1 MIKKNI
7 AVILDQP
14 EKTGGGF
21 THSINF
27 CKDIQKKNKDQNLVF
42 HFYCFNNQNYKNLKK
57 NNIPTKII
65 KYTFFNLFIKKIMMT
80 LYGNN
85 FLKLFGL
92 SYFEKELIKD
102 KIDLIFFTHP
112 ASESVLLRKLNFI
125 YTLWDMCHID
135 HPEFPE
141 IKFNREFVSRENIY
155 QLSCS
160 TSVGILVES
169 NFTKDEIVKRY
180 NVDEKKI
187 KKINLYYNKFENIKN
202 PPTKKV
208 ENLIK
213 KDYFFYPAQFWAHK
227 NHIFIIKALKILR
240 DKYEKKINVIFT
252 GSNMGNKEYILEKV
266 KKFNLGDQVS
276 FLDFVSNDDLF
287 HLYKNTR
294 ALLMPT
300 YFGPT
305 NIPPIEAVEMNVP
318 IIYSDDK
325 YVKEQ
330 FQDATYKL
338 DLDNVDS
345 LVDVLLKFAT
355 NKENTEEKLKHYEK
369 IKLKLSCAKNFE
381 ILETMINEFMN
392 KKGDSWK
399 I

>member
-27 CKDIQKKNKDQNLVF
+27 CKDIQKKNKNKNLVF
-42 HFYCFNNQNYKNLKK
+42 RFYCFNNQNYKNLKN

-65 KYTFFNLFIKKIMMT
+65 KYTYFNLFIKKIMMT
-80 LYGNN
+80 LYRNN
-85 FLKLFGL
+85 FIKLFGL

-112 ASESVLLRKLNFI
+112 ASETVLLRKLNFI

-141 IKFNREFVSRENIY
+141 IKFNKEFLSRENIY

-169 NFTKDEIVKRY
+169 DFTKNEIVKRY
-180 NVDEKKI
+180 NVDQNKI
-187 KKINLYYNKFENIKN
+187 KKINLYYNKFENPKN
-202 PPTKKV
+202 LPTKEIK
-208 ENLIK
+208 NLIK
-213 KDYFFYPAQFWAHK
+213 KEYFFYPAQFWAHK
-227 NHIFIIKALKILR
+227 NHIFIIKAIKILR
-240 DKYEKKINVIFT
+240 EQHNKRVNVVFT
-252 GSNMGNKEYILEKV
+252 GSDMGNKNFVKESV
-266 KKFNLGDQVS
+266 KKFDLEDQVS
-276 FLDFVSNDDLF
+276 FLDFVNNDDLF
-287 HLYKNTR
+287 HLYKNSK

-305 NIPPIEAVEMNVP
+305 NIPPIEAIEMNIP
-318 IIYSDDK
+318 IIYSDKK

-330 FQDATYKL
+330 FENATYPL
-338 DLDNVDS
+338 DLDNINS
-345 LVDVLLKFAT
+345 LVDILLKFEEKVE
-355 NKENTEEKLKHYEK
+355 NKDEKLKHYPK
-369 IKLKLSCAKNFE
+369 IRQKLSCDENYK
-381 ILETMINEFMN
+381 ILENMVTQYIY
-392 KKGDSWK
+392 KKAETWK
-399 I
+399 

>member
-1 MIKKNI
+1 
-7 AVILDQP
+7 
-14 EKTGGGF
+14 
-21 THSINF
+21 
-27 CKDIQKKNKDQNLVF
+27 
-42 HFYCFNNQNYKNLKK
+42 
-57 NNIPTKII
+57 
-65 KYTFFNLFIKKIMMT
+65 MMT

-85 FLKLFGL
+85 FIKLFGL

-141 IKFNREFVSRENIY
+141 IKYNREYISRENIY

-169 NFTKDEIVKRY
+169 NFTKDEIIKRY
-180 NVDEKKI
+180 NIDEKKI
-187 KKINLYYNKFENIKN
+187 KKINLYYNKFENTKN
-202 PPTKKV
+202 SPTKKI

-213 KDYFFYPAQFWAHK
+213 NDYFFYPAQFWAHK
-227 NHIFIIKALKILR
+227 NHIFIIKALKNLR
-240 DKYEKKINVIFT
+240 DEYKKKANVIFT
-252 GSNMGNKEYILEKV
+252 GSNMGNKDFVLEMV
-266 KKFNLGDQVS
+266 KSFNLEDQVF

-305 NIPPIEAVEMNVP
+305 NIPPIEAIEMNIP
-318 IIYSDDK
+318 IIYSNNK

-330 FQDATYKL
+330 FENATYQL

-345 LVDVLLKFAT
+345 LVEVLLKFDEK
-355 NKENTEEKLKHYEK
+355 KENKDEKLKHYEK
-369 IKLKLSCAKNFE
+369 IKQKLSCDKNFE
-381 ILETMINEFMN
+381 ILETMIKEFVY

-399 I
+399 NDKIYS